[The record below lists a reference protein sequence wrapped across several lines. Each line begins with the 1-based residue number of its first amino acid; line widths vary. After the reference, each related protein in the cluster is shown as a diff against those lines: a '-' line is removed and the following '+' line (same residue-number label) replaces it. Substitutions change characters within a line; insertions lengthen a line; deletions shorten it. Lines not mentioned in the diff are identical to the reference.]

1 MPKHSYQSGLIGNC
15 AYIAHIE
22 KDTNVSWLCFPRF
35 DSDFIFGGMLDREKG
50 GEFTILPNR
59 ESLNPIRLIW
69 KIRMSSRQILFRVQ
83 TATASLTLLRA
94 SKTLIATTSH

>member
-1 MPKHSYQSGLIGNC
+1 MSKHTYDSGLIGNC

-50 GEFTILPNR
+50 GEFTILP
-59 ESLNPIRLIW
+59 ESG
-69 KIRMSSRQILFRVQ
+69 KFESSQAYVEN
-83 TATASLTLLRA
+83 ASLLRREVKFNWHQVGEVII
-94 SKTLIATTSH
+94 SDTWESIRKYG